1 MLRGLKKQM
10 IKIIRIKYLL
20 SFYLIFSCLVV
31 SNENIQ
37 KLELPEGFKISIYAN
52 NVSSPR
58 QIAESK
64 SGFVFIGSK
73 VQKNDNGKIIAL
85 IDKDKDGYAE
95 EKVIVAENLDY
106 PTGVSIN
113 KGNLFFSE
121 IDKIWVIKDIDS
133 WLKSNQTGLPSKE
146 LVTDNL
152 PSETWHGYKYID
164 FGPDNNIYVSI
175 GAPCNVCTE
184 PQAKDKRFGAIHRY
198 NNGELILIAEGV
210 RNSVGFDWNPKNNKL
225 YFTDNGRDWL
235 GDESPSCELNVVEEE
250 GSFYGFPYKH
260 AKSVIDP
267 EFGKFIPTIE
277 KEFVDPIAE
286 LGPHVAPLGM
296 AFYDNDK
303 FPLKYKN
310 SIFIALHGSWNR
322 TKKSGYKVVFVKLD
336 EDGKYMYQEDF
347 ITGWLE
353 NESVWGRPVS
363 PFIMQDGSLLISD
376 DKFNA
381 IYRVTYSG

>member
-175 GAPCNVCTE
+175 GVPCNVCTE

-376 DKFNA
+376 DKFNT